1 MMADVMERMNYAALK
16 RVDPYVKDIID
27 TATHVALYTFN
38 GDFSEW
44 ERTDVEGALFVYSR
58 SGEPY
63 HGVLIMNR
71 LNTNNLVEPILQGL
85 EFQLQEPF
93 LLYRNPRSRIY
104 GIWFYEKDECVRIA
118 TVLDKLVKEV
128 SNPKKLTMIP
138 SMGNKSSG
146 GIGVD
151 IFSMLSKAQEDFD
164 SNKSSIKNKS
174 VDVKSSVSQSQD
186 APPQSVVDFF
196 AKASG
201 GASHFTA
208 EKSAKPQALF
218 VNHPARTALLPD
230 GSDGNNF
237 QPLLQRLM
245 SNPAHSVE
253 HIEKQQRSVTPNT
266 EISTASRNKA
276 KQQISDGIK
285 AVNDGN
291 IKLRPISCSNVCEK
305 PGRLVLDSTQTKN
318 LQEQQ
323 HMKNSGALDIENGMN
338 ILRISSPN
346 STGSLPPPFFGGTVP
361 SVPVVDCST
370 TDRPLSAPL
379 CSNAETQKVALM
391 PPTMFTSSAAKET
404 ANLEFVNNV
413 LPLNSKT
420 EISGPVSSSNAMLS
434 SDCSIP
440 IKPEPLTKNQLLQAV
455 TYLLKNDPDFVHKL
469 HEAYVKSFSELVH

>member
-1 MMADVMERMNYAALK
+1 MERMNYAALK

-128 SNPKKLTMIP
+128 SNPKKLHMIT
-138 SMGNKSSG
+138 SAGNKSAG
-146 GIGVD
+146 GMGID

-164 SNKSSIKNKS
+164 SNKASVKNKT
-174 VDVKSSVSQSQD
+174 VDVKSSQSHE

-201 GASHFTA
+201 GTSHFTA
-208 EKSAKPQALF
+208 EKSAQPQALF
-218 VNHPARTALLPD
+218 VNHTARTALLPD
-230 GSDGNNF
+230 GSDGNNL

-266 EISTASRNKA
+266 EISSASRHKV
-276 KQQISDGIK
+276 KQQINDGIK
-285 AVNDGN
+285 GVNEGN
-291 IKLRPISCSNVCEK
+291 MKLRPISCSNVSEK
-305 PGRLVLDSTQTKN
+305 SGRLVSDNTQTKN
-318 LQEQQ
+318 LQDQQ
-323 HMKNSGALDIENGMN
+323 HIKNSSALDIENGMN

-346 STGSLPPPFFGGTVP
+346 SAGSLPPPFFGGTVP

-370 TDRPLSAPL
+370 SDRPLSAPL

-420 EISGPVSSSNAMLS
+420 EVPGPVINSNNAMLS
-434 SDCSIP
+434 SDCTIP